1 MYGFKENKDLAN
13 HVRDFVEKA
22 RVRMQPFIIAGE
34 LNREYIK
41 GNQWKKIDPKR
52 MTIVEKNYPRDVYTE
67 RKVFNRILSIY
78 LTRNGILSD
87 NRPIPGFEPDNGD
100 PTSVTGAVTGN
111 RYLKEF
117 TKQNDFE
124 SIYKKIIKSGDTFPM
139 VWVKTG
145 IDWSKGDVIQTQD
158 VKIKRNGSNE
168 TKEFILREGRPF
180 INVVPLYEIF
190 PDNLKIDSMDQV
202 KELVYRTPMHLDYI
216 EAKFGFEAL
225 PEPIDAVY
233 TMNRYDINIYSDGDR
248 DYAYV
253 HEYYKAPDSKYP
265 NGRFTT
271 IINNYVVNDGPLPY
285 ENNSYKSR
293 AIPFDVVTFQA
304 VDGYLP
310 GVTVY
315 GQLIDQQDT
324 YNAVS
329 NRLLEYI
336 NRLGIGKKYAWKGS
350 MIDSQTPSNKP
361 GTTTWLTRF
370 GKVPV
375 NEQIDRIGNE
385 VLMYLKAI
393 EENMLITAGLSALTA
408 YGVTKSNIR
417 TDGVADKI
425 ADSDS
430 NKLANAIKNLSE
442 GIIRIMRKV
451 IYLEQQRQHIL
462 LVDMELEAEDKYIAK
477 YDMSMVNPEELIIV
491 NREFLMRSDQIIEKK
506 MMQASNFGVYNPEAG
521 MSYRAKLEVLDMLQA
536 GYLKDTLDPV
546 ERANWAQIQYEH
558 TLLVKEEMLE
568 VQPYEMHEM
577 HLQEHTLELMS
588 TRMIELKK
596 KNPEE
601 YQKFAEMLNMH
612 ISQHQEILS
621 ERQSSQVYDRAKAA
635 M

>member
-1 MYGFKENKDLAN
+1 MGKTKVSLAN

-41 GNQWKKIDPKR
+41 GNQWKKIDPKNL
-52 MTIVEKNYPRDVYTE
+52 TIVEKNYPRDVYTE
-67 RKVFNRILSIY
+67 RKVFNRMLSIY

-87 NRPIPGFEPDNGD
+87 NRPIPGFEPDNAD
-100 PTSVTGAVTGN
+100 PASVTGAVLGN
-111 RYLKEF
+111 RYIKEF
-117 TKQNDFE
+117 MKQHDFE

-139 VWVKTG
+139 VWIKTG

-158 VKIKRNGSNE
+158 IKITKNGSSE
-168 TKEFILREGRPF
+168 TKDFVLREGRPF
-180 INVVPLYEIF
+180 INIVPLYEIF
-190 PDNLKIDSMDQV
+190 PDNLKVDSIDQV
-202 KELVYRTPMHLDYI
+202 KELVYRTPMQLEYI
-216 EAKFGFEAL
+216 EAKFGYEARA
-225 PEPIDAVY
+225 EAIDAVY
-233 TMNRYDINIYSDGDR
+233 TMNRYDLNIYSNDDL

-253 HEYYKAPDSKYP
+253 YEYYKAPDSLYP
-265 NGRFTT
+265 NGRFVTV
-271 IINNYVVNDGPLPY
+271 INDKVIKDGPLPY
-285 ENNSYKSR
+285 KNGSYGAR
-293 AIPFDVVTFQA
+293 HIPFDIITFQS

-375 NEQIDRIGNE
+375 NEQIDRIGQE
-385 VLMYLKAI
+385 VLLYLKTI

-430 NKLANAIKNLSE
+430 NKLSNALKNISE

-451 IYLEQQRQHIL
+451 IYLERQRQEIL
-462 LVDMELEAEDKYIAK
+462 LKDLELEAEDKYIAK
-477 YDMSMVNPEELIIV
+477 YDFTLINPEELAIV
-491 NREFLMRSDQIIEKK
+491 NREFLLRSDQIIEKK
-506 MMQASNFGVYNPEAG
+506 MMQATQFGIYSQEVG
-521 MSYRAKLEVLDMLQA
+521 LSYRSKLEVLDMIQA
-536 GYLKDTLDPV
+536 GYLKDTLNPV
-546 ERANWAQIQYEH
+546 ERANWAQVQMEH
-558 TLLVKEEMLE
+558 DALYKEEMLE
-568 VQPYEMHEM
+568 VQPYEMHDM
-577 HLQEHTLELMS
+577 HVQEHTLELMS
-588 TRMIELKK
+588 PRMLEMKR
-596 KNPEE
+596 KNPQE
-601 YQKFAEMLNMH
+601 YGKFAEMLNMH
-612 ISQHQEILS
+612 ISQHQEYLQ
-621 ERQSSQVYDRAKAA
+621 EAQNEQVYDRAKAL

>member
-1 MYGFKENKDLAN
+1 MFKENLNLAN
-13 HVRDFVEKA
+13 HIRDFVEKA
-22 RVRMQPFIIAGE
+22 RVRMQPFIISGE

-52 MTIVEKNYPRDVYTE
+52 LTIVEKNYPRDVYTE
-67 RKVFNRILSIY
+67 RKVFNRMLSIY

-100 PTSVTGAVTGN
+100 PASVTGAVIGN
-111 RYLKEF
+111 RYIKEF
-117 TKQNDFE
+117 MKQHDFE

-145 IDWSKGDVIQTQD
+145 IDWSKGDVVQTQD
-158 VKIKRNGSNE
+158 IKVKRNGTNE
-168 TKEFILREGRPF
+168 TKEFVLREGRPF
-180 INVVPLYEIF
+180 INVIPLYEIF
-190 PDNLKIDSMDQV
+190 PDNLKIDGVDQI

-216 EAKFGFEAL
+216 EAKYGFEAT
-225 PEPIDAVY
+225 PESIDAVY
-233 TMNRYDINIYSDGDR
+233 TMNRYDLNIYSDPDR
-248 DYAYV
+248 YYAYV
-253 HEYYKAPDSKYP
+253 YEYYKAPDSKYP
-265 NGRFTT
+265 EGRFTT
-271 IINNYVVNDGPLPY
+271 VINDYVVNDGPLPY
-285 ENNSYKSR
+285 KNGSYGTR
-293 AIPFDVVTFQA
+293 VIPFDVLTFQA

-350 MIDSQTPSNKP
+350 MIENQTPSNKP

-375 NEQIDRIGNE
+375 NEQIDRIGQE

-408 YGVTKSNIR
+408 YGITKSNIR

-430 NKLANAIKNLSE
+430 NKLTNALKNLSE
-442 GIIRIMRKV
+442 TIIRIMKKV
-451 IYLEQQRQHIL
+451 IYLERQRQEIL
-462 LVDMELEAEDKYIAK
+462 LIDLELEAEDKYIAK
-477 YDMSMVNPEELIIV
+477 YDMSAVNPEELIIV

-506 MMQASNFGVYNPEAG
+506 MMQASNFGIYAPDTG
-521 MSYRAKLEVLDMLQA
+521 MSYRAKLEVLDMIQA

-546 ERANWAQIQYEH
+546 ERANWSQIQYEH
-558 TLLVKEEMLE
+558 TMLYKEEMLE
-568 VQPYEMHEM
+568 VQPYEQHEM
-577 HLQEHTLELMS
+577 HIQEHMLELMS

-596 KNPEE
+596 KEPEE
-601 YQKFAEMLNMH
+601 YQKYAEMLNMH

-621 ERQSSQVYDRAKAA
+621 ERQQAEVFERAKAQ

>member
-1 MYGFKENKDLAN
+1 MAKRNVTLAN
-13 HVRDFVEKA
+13 HIRDFVEKA

-41 GNQWKKIDPKR
+41 GNQWKKIDPKNL
-52 MTIVEKNYPRDVYTE
+52 TIVEKNYPRDVYTE
-67 RKVFNRILSIY
+67 RKVFNRMLSIY

-87 NRPIPGFEPDNGD
+87 NRPIPGFEPDNAD
-100 PTSVTGAVTGN
+100 PSSVTGAVLGN
-111 RYLKEF
+111 RYIKEF
-117 TKQNDFE
+117 MKQNDFD

-139 VWVKTG
+139 VWIKTG

-158 VKIKRNGSNE
+158 IKIKKNGSTE
-168 TKEFILREGRPF
+168 TKDFVLREGRPF
-180 INVVPLYEIF
+180 INIVPLYEIF
-190 PDNLKIDSMDQV
+190 PDNLKVDSIDQV
-202 KELVYRTPMHLDYI
+202 KELVYRTPMQLEYI
-216 EAKFGFEAL
+216 EAKFGYEARA
-225 PEPIDAVY
+225 EAIDAVY
-233 TMNRYDINIYSDGDR
+233 TMNRYDLNIYSNDDL

-253 HEYYKAPDSKYP
+253 YEYYKAPDSLYP
-265 NGRFTT
+265 NGRFVTV
-271 IINNYVVNDGPLPY
+271 INDKVIKDGPLPY
-285 ENNSYKSR
+285 KNGSYGAR
-293 AIPFDVVTFQA
+293 HIPFDIVTFQA

-350 MIDSQTPSNKP
+350 MIENQTPSNKP

-375 NEQIDRIGNE
+375 NEQIDRIGQE
-385 VLMYLKAI
+385 VLLYLRTI

-430 NKLANAIKNLSE
+430 NKLTNALKNISE
-442 GIIRIMRKV
+442 GIIRIMKKV
-451 IYLEQQRQHIL
+451 IYLERQRQEIL
-462 LVDMELEAEDKYIAK
+462 LKDFELEAEDKYIAK
-477 YDMSMVNPEELIIV
+477 YDFNLINPEELAIV
-491 NREFLMRSDQIIEKK
+491 NREFLLRSDQIIEKK
-506 MMQASNFGVYNPEAG
+506 MMQATQFGIYSQEVG
-521 MSYRAKLEVLDMLQA
+521 LSYRSKLEVLDMIQA
-536 GYLKDTLDPV
+536 GYLKDTLNPV
-546 ERANWAQIQYEH
+546 ERANWAQVQIEH
-558 TLLVKEEMLE
+558 DALYKEEMLE
-568 VQPYEMHEM
+568 VQPYEMHDM
-577 HLQEHTLELMS
+577 HVQEHTLELMS
-588 TRMIELKK
+588 PRMLEMKRKK
-596 KNPEE
+596 PEE
-601 YQKFAEMLNMH
+601 YSKFAEMLNMH
-612 ISQHQEILS
+612 ISQHQEYLQ
-621 ERQSSQVYDRAKAA
+621 EAQNEQVYDRAKAL

>member
-1 MYGFKENKDLAN
+1 MAKRNVNLAN
-13 HVRDFVEKA
+13 HIRDFVEKA
-22 RVRMQPFIIAGE
+22 RIRMQPFIITGE

-41 GNQWKKIDPKR
+41 GNQWKKIDPKNL
-52 MTIVEKNYPRDVYTE
+52 TIVEKNYPRDVYTE
-67 RKVFNRILSIY
+67 RKVFNRMLSIY

-87 NRPIPGFEPDNGD
+87 NKPIPGFEPDNGD
-100 PTSVTGAVTGN
+100 PTSVTGAVIGN

-117 TKQNDFE
+117 LKQTDYDA
-124 SIYKKIIKSGDTFPM
+124 IYKKLIKSGDTFPM

-158 VKIKRNGSNE
+158 IKVSKNGSTE
-168 TKEFILREGRPF
+168 TKDFVLREGRPF

-190 PDNLKIDSMDQV
+190 PDNLKVDSIDQI
-202 KELVYRTPMHLDYI
+202 KELVYRTPMQLDYI
-216 EAKFGFEAL
+216 EAKFGYEARA
-225 PEPIDAVY
+225 EAIDAVY
-233 TMNRYDINIYSDGDR
+233 TMNRYDLNIYSNDDL

-253 HEYYKAPDSKYP
+253 YEYYKAPDSLYP
-265 NGRFTT
+265 NGRFVTV
-271 IINNYVVNDGPLPY
+271 INDKVVKDGPLPY
-285 ENNSYKSR
+285 KNGAYGQR
-293 AIPFDVVTFQA
+293 AIPFDLVTFQA

-310 GVTVY
+310 GITVY
-315 GQLIDQQDT
+315 SQLIDQQDT

-350 MIDSQTPSNKP
+350 MIENQTPSNKP

-385 VLMYLKAI
+385 VLMYLKTI
-393 EENMLITAGLSALTA
+393 EENMLITAGLSALSA
-408 YGVTKSNIR
+408 YGQTKSNIR
-417 TDGVADKI
+417 TDGVADRI

-430 NKLANAIKNLSE
+430 NKLSNALKNISE
-442 GIIRIMRKV
+442 SIIRVMKKV
-451 IYLEQQRQHIL
+451 IYLEQQRQEIL
-462 LVDMELEAEDKYIAK
+462 LKDLELEAEDKYIAK
-477 YDMSMVNPEELIIV
+477 YDFSLINPEELTIV
-491 NREFLMRSDQIIEKK
+491 NREFLLRSDQIIEKK
-506 MMQASNFGVYNPEAG
+506 MMQATQFGLYSAEAG
-521 MSYRAKLEVLDMLQA
+521 MSYRSKLEVLDMIQA

-558 TLLVKEEMLE
+558 NNLYKDEMLE

-577 HLQEHTLELMS
+577 HIQEHTLELMS
-588 TRMIELKK
+588 PKMMEMKK
-596 KNPEE
+596 TEPDQYEK
-601 YQKFAEMLNMH
+601 YAEMLNRH
-612 ISQHQEILS
+612 ISQHQEIVS
-621 ERQSSQVYDRAKAA
+621 QNQQQQVYGGAKAF

>member
-1 MYGFKENKDLAN
+1 MGKTKVSLAN

-41 GNQWKKIDPKR
+41 GNQWKKIDPKNL
-52 MTIVEKNYPRDVYTE
+52 TIVEKNYPRDVYTE
-67 RKVFNRILSIY
+67 RKVFNRMLSIY

-87 NRPIPGFEPDNGD
+87 NRPIPGFEPDNAD
-100 PTSVTGAVTGN
+100 PASVTGAVLGN
-111 RYLKEF
+111 RYIKEF
-117 TKQNDFE
+117 MKQHDFE

-139 VWVKTG
+139 VWIKTG

-158 VKIKRNGSNE
+158 IKITKNGSSE
-168 TKEFILREGRPF
+168 TKDFVLREGRPF
-180 INVVPLYEIF
+180 INIVPLYEIF
-190 PDNLKIDSMDQV
+190 PDNLKVDSIDQV
-202 KELVYRTPMHLDYI
+202 KELVYRTPMQLEYI
-216 EAKFGFEAL
+216 EAKFGYEARA
-225 PEPIDAVY
+225 EAIDAVY
-233 TMNRYDINIYSDGDR
+233 TMNRYDLNIYSNDDL

-253 HEYYKAPDSKYP
+253 YEYYKAPDSLYP
-265 NGRFTT
+265 NGRFVTV
-271 IINNYVVNDGPLPY
+271 INDKVIKDGPLPY
-285 ENNSYKSR
+285 KNGSYGAR
-293 AIPFDVVTFQA
+293 HIPFDIITFQS

-375 NEQIDRIGNE
+375 NEQIDRIGQE
-385 VLMYLKAI
+385 VLLYLKTI

-430 NKLANAIKNLSE
+430 NKLSNALKNISE

-451 IYLEQQRQHIL
+451 IYLERQRQEIL
-462 LVDMELEAEDKYIAK
+462 LKDLELEAEDKYIAK
-477 YDMSMVNPEELIIV
+477 YDFTLINPEELAIV
-491 NREFLMRSDQIIEKK
+491 NREFLLRSDQIIEKK
-506 MMQASNFGVYNPEAG
+506 MMQATQFGIYSQEVG
-521 MSYRAKLEVLDMLQA
+521 LSYRSKLEVLDMIQA
-536 GYLKDTLDPV
+536 GYLKDTLNPV
-546 ERANWAQIQYEH
+546 ERANWAQVQMEH
-558 TLLVKEEMLE
+558 DALYKEEMLE
-568 VQPYEMHEM
+568 VQPYEMHDYM
-577 HLQEHTLELMS
+577 
-588 TRMIELKK
+588 
-596 KNPEE
+596 
-601 YQKFAEMLNMH
+601 
-612 ISQHQEILS
+612 
-621 ERQSSQVYDRAKAA
+621 
-635 M
+635 